1 MAFIQDN
8 LGKSAPRKN
17 ILDFPGARDG
27 GVEVASAGPY
37 ANHLH
42 LAPDRY
48 PHQYLTTQFLQARCT
63 SCHPTNSINALK
75 AYLVITI

>member
-1 MAFIQDN
+1 MAFSRTTWVSQH
-8 LGKSAPRKN
+8 PEKN
-17 ILDFPGARDG
+17 ILDFAGARDG

-48 PHQYLTTQFLQARCT
+48 PHQYLTTQFLQARCP
-63 SCHPTNSINALK
+63 SCHPTISINALK
-75 AYLVITI
+75 AYIVITI